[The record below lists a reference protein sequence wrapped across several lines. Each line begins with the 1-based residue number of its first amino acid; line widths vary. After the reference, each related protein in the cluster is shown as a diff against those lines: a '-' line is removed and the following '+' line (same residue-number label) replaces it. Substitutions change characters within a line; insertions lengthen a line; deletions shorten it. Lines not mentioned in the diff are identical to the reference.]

1 MKTMKIMKT
10 MRILVL
16 SSLVLMFA
24 CKPDLRVPEG
34 YDEYGNRLVRRVTEI
49 YSGVCHPIDFYYDEQ
64 GRIVTVTDSYT
75 HSNWGFLAWN
85 EYAFERSGGNLEI
98 KGHWKAKVSDGWHWK
113 AKGYSFLQKIPIGS
127 FSPKDSLRIWDTT
140 LVEARC
146 RLNADGTISEL
157 ANYVGQTFS
166 YGYMD
171 GLLEEERGAKEGVE
185 EGARQYVWKGGDL
198 VGLES
203 TLLPRGRFEVS
214 YGLDTNRTNLN
225 ITALLDAAADR
236 NNMGLTSSCYEGLFP
251 YKGEKPVHL
260 PLAFTDDFLSFGRTT
275 YYSYVFDSE
284 GLPVEIEE
292 RDAEGRWQR
301 TWEFE
306 Y

>member
-127 FSPKDSLRIWDTT
+127 FLGGLI
-140 LVEARC
+140 VARVG
-146 RLNADGTISEL
+146 ADWAIVL
-157 ANYVGQTFS
+157 
-166 YGYMD
+166 
-171 GLLEEERGAKEGVE
+171 EGV
-185 EGARQYVWKGGDL
+185 AQIL
-198 VGLES
+198 
-203 TLLPRGRFEVS
+203 
-214 YGLDTNRTNLN
+214 
-225 ITALLDAAADR
+225 TA
-236 NNMGLTSSCYEGLFP
+236 GYYFVI
-251 YKGEKPVHL
+251 EKKK
-260 PLAFTDDFLSFGRTT
+260 
-275 YYSYVFDSE
+275 
-284 GLPVEIEE
+284 
-292 RDAEGRWQR
+292 
-301 TWEFE
+301 
-306 Y
+306 

>member
-1 MKTMKIMKT
+1 MKKI
-10 MRILVL
+10 RILGL
-16 SSLVLMFA
+16 SCLALMFA
-24 CKPDLRVPEG
+24 CKPDSRVPEG

-49 YSGVCHPIDFYYDEQ
+49 CSDICHPIDFYYDEQ
-64 GRIVTVTDSYT
+64 GRIVTVTDSYI
-75 HSNWGFLAWN
+75 HSDWGFLAWN
-85 EYAFERSGGNLEI
+85 EYVFERSGGNLEI
-98 KGHWKAKVSDGWHWK
+98 KGHWKAKVSEGWLWK

-157 ANYVGQTFS
+157 ANYAGQTYS
-166 YGYMD
+166 YGYTD
-171 GLLEEERGAKEGVE
+171 GLLEEERSENEGVE
-185 EGARQYVWKGGDL
+185 DGARRYVWKGGDL
-198 VGLES
+198 VGMES
-203 TLLPRGRFEVS
+203 TLLPRGRFGVS

-225 ITALLDAAADR
+225 ITALLDAAMDKR
-236 NNMGLTSSCYEGLFP
+236 NMGLTSSCYEGIFP

-260 PLAFTDDFLSFGRTT
+260 PMSLTEDFLAFSRTT
-275 YYSYVFDSE
+275 YYSYIFNAE
-284 GLPVEIEE
+284 GLPEEIEE

-301 TWEFE
+301 TWKFE